1 MSVTFE
7 WKKKPYFF
15 FHSDVLLLQ
24 KQRLKNLKWIYI
36 PMASIDSEA
45 TWTKLFLNLFI
56 LGNYLLFFGNRTSII
71 TLEIQFRIVLYAR
84 SFISKRLLLFSVF
97 SLETFYFYTIFYPKS
112 LKKWL
117 LLRVFS
123 DHNSC
128 QSQLWRGVTYSYV
141 IRGKKVS
148 FAMETL
154 EIVAI
159 FTMGKMTPKRAFN
172 LRGIIWKTTLSE
184 RLLAL

>member
-7 WKKKPYFF
+7 WKKKAYFL

-36 PMASIDSEA
+36 PLMTIDSEA

-112 LKKWL
+112 LKKWR
-117 LLRVFS
+117 LLRVF
-123 DHNSC
+123 
-128 QSQLWRGVTYSYV
+128 QSK
-141 IRGKKVS
+141 IDVS
-148 FAMETL
+148 
-154 EIVAI
+154 
-159 FTMGKMTPKRAFN
+159 RN
-172 LRGIIWKTTLSE
+172 LRGGSLTHTSYEEKRSVLLWK
-184 RLLAL
+184 R